1 MATQPNLIVNG
12 NFEGYSAGWKQ
23 TAWYPE
29 NIVEFYT
36 NGGQSGGYVKLTIRA
51 NGDPGTNRIY
61 QSVELK
67 TGATYTLSFYAKRSG
82 NVDLWIQYRIGTNN
96 AISSGSLKGIFLDG
110 YGWKKH
116 SIDIKVPSGSSDT
129 IQTTID
135 FIAGSAAGY
144 VCYDTIELVL
154 KEHIINPST
163 PDYLNCYVEKTAY
176 KYSDLDLNSSH
187 VDFLSKGDT
196 VGLYETGN
204 DHFIQCRE
212 GGQSYLER
220 QCVNTA
226 RSAKT
231 STRNV
236 ANMFGD
242 TTLKYAYPAPEQA
255 KVYNLQ
261 WTLNRLG
268 YNCGTVDG
276 KFGEGVD
283 SAVRSFQRK
292 AKLTVDGKVGAGTKS
307 SLIAALDAL
316 DS

>member
-1 MATQPNLIVNG
+1 MSTQPNLIVNG

-129 IQTTID
+129 IQATID

-163 PDYLNCYVEKTAY
+163 PDYLNCYVEKTAV
-176 KYSDLDLNSSH
+176 KYSQLNSESATPYS
-187 VDFLSKGDT
+187 LSKGST
-196 VGLYETGN
+196 VGLYECDN
-204 DHFIQCRE
+204 DHYISCRE
-212 GGQSYLER
+212 GGQYYLER

-226 RSAKT
+226 KSAKT

-236 ANMFGD
+236 TNMFGD

-268 YNCGTVDG
+268 HNCGTVDG

-292 AKLTVDGKVGAGTKS
+292 AKLTVDGKVGAGTKAA
-307 SLIAALDAL
+307 LIAALDAL